1 MFGGYLVFQVAQGG
15 GIARCTGF
23 GQCFAPFHLLH
34 QEFGVEGGVFGG
46 VGIYVLRHEQVGGA
60 IDGVFQDAVG
70 FVYGGSHHHGLFLFE
85 SRCRGKFVGMAAGSQ
100 RAVAGFKRVFVDL
113 EGFGQAEQGKVLVH
127 RNFLNA

>member
-1 MFGGYLVFQVAQGG
+1 MLRRYLALQGIQGG
-15 GIARCTGF
+15 GVACRTGF
-23 GQCFAPFHLLH
+23 GQRFAPFHLLH
-34 QEFGVEGGVFGG
+34 QEFGGKGGVFGG
-46 VGIYVLRHEQVGGA
+46 VGIDVLRHEQAGGA
-60 IDGVFQDAVG
+60 VDGVFQDAIG

-85 SRCRGKFVGMAAGSQ
+85 SRCGGEFVGMAVGSQ